1 MARPMSA
8 LTGTQGSPGAPAM
21 ATPVRSHEIR
31 PVFGEP
37 VKPPVFQ
44 VRREPAAGVPEIVG
58 GATGTG
64 TVAWDSAVATRMWR
78 SCVDLLP
85 ALSIASA
92 VRVTVWPT
100 AEVGGV

>member
-1 MARPMSA
+1 MSGVTGAEGCPGGPARSTPLRS
-8 LTGTQGSPGAPAM
+8 QEIRVVSGAPVN
-21 ATPVRSHEIR
+21 PPLLQVS
-31 PVFGEP
+31 VEP
-37 VKPPVFQ
+37 T
-44 VRREPAAGVPEIVG
+44 AGVPETVG

-64 TVAWDSAVATRMWR
+64 MVAWDSAGATRMWR